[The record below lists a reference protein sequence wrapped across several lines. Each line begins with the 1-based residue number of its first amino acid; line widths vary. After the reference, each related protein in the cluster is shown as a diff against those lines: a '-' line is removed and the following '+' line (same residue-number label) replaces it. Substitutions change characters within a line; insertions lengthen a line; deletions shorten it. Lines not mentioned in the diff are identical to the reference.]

1 MHTWPLHTTART
13 MMPAAGTTIEH
24 EWNWRDIVPIT
35 LLGTPEEVFEDFRAI
50 GTPEDWAVKCGGR
63 RGHDRA
69 TCLAVANL
77 IVRGSEHMPKNPPK
91 FAFIIEQFPTAQPG
105 ALWILDT
112 SGHIGDDA
120 LYDHLFT
127 NLGLPQMAATSEVSA
142 ERGAYYLLTAIEI
155 TVRNQREKDLWA
167 ALMTGKGGGKQGGSG
182 SGPANPTAK
191 GRGKAK
197 EQKGNPPEMESR
209 R

>member
-13 MMPAAGTTIEH
+13 MMPAAGTNIEH

-35 LLGTPEEVFEDFRAI
+35 LLDTPEKVFEDFRAI

-91 FAFIIEQFPTAQPG
+91 FEFIIEQFPTAQPG
-105 ALWILDT
+105 ALWVLDT

-167 ALMTGKGGGKQGGSG
+167 LLTGKGGGKQGGSG